1 MEPPKIKNKKKE
13 EWIRKDLENKIPKVD
28 KRILFVPNQKELF
41 F

>member
-13 EWIRKDLENKIPKVD
+13 EWIRKDLQSKIPKAD
-28 KRILFVPNQKELF
+28 KKILFVPSQKELF

>member
-13 EWIRKDLENKIPKVD
+13 EWIRKDLQSKIPKED
-28 KRILFVPNQKELF
+28 KKILFVPSQKELF

>member
-13 EWIRKDLENKIPKVD
+13 EWIRKDLQNKIPKAD
-28 KRILFVPNQKELF
+28 KRILFVPSQKELF